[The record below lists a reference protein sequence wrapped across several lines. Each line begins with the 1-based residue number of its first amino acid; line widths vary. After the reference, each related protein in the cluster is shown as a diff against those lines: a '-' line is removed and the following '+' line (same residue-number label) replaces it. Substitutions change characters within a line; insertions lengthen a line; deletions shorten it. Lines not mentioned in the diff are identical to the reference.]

1 MANSPPDAGGLN
13 ALPVSE
19 KTPYSAKEADHDSN
33 SVDVSKEKDF
43 DTSVEADNADDEE
56 EVTYLKGEPVVDSG
70 RDVSRFVVDIRDDG
84 DNALTFRSMVLGTVL
99 AGLGAA
105 LCQIYLFKPVQM
117 SVSTVF
123 LLLVIYTFGNAWATF
138 LPRKSWVEG
147 TRFHGLGPVFHF
159 INPGDFT
166 LKEHVVSS
174 LMASTAAGGSTAVLN
189 FAVQRLYYNT
199 HVEAL
204 TAVLATFSTGCFGYG
219 LVGILRPLTVYPS
232 EMVYWGNLPT
242 VAVFQTLHFDS
253 GANVKRVKLF
263 WAAFTGM
270 FVYEV
275 IPAYIFPLLNGF
287 NIFCLASQ
295 HASKKTIDVFT
306 NLFGGADSNEGLGLF
321 ALSFDWQYIGSGS
334 MSLPLIQQ

>member
-33 SVDVSKEKDF
+33 SVDDSKEKDS
-43 DTSVEADNADDEE
+43 DTSVEADNANDDE

-166 LKEHVVSS
+166 LKEVSMLHEHRCWCSGAYAFFNQHVVSS

-189 FAVQRLYYNT
+189 FAVQRVGSLLFVDEDYFSMDLFSFT
-199 HVEAL
+199 TTL
-204 TAVLATFSTGCFGYG
+204 TL
-219 LVGILRPLTVYPS
+219 
-232 EMVYWGNLPT
+232 
-242 VAVFQTLHFDS
+242 
-253 GANVKRVKLF
+253 KR
-263 WAAFTGM
+263 
-270 FVYEV
+270 
-275 IPAYIFPLLNGF
+275 
-287 NIFCLASQ
+287 
-295 HASKKTIDVFT
+295 
-306 NLFGGADSNEGLGLF
+306 
-321 ALSFDWQYIGSGS
+321 
-334 MSLPLIQQ
+334 